1 MLNSTQITFSKY
13 SPVMNAHLVEEG
25 LFVIQMFLCF
35 RPIADSY
42 VGKSKVKRKG
52 NFFGSTDTLFAHL
65 NEYTL
70 IRKSQCNCCY
80 EGKVEVIL
88 TFRMLTKAKYFL
100 P

>member
-1 MLNSTQITFSKY
+1 MLNSTQIIFSNIL
-13 SPVMNAHLVEEG
+13 SSNECSSVEEG
-25 LFVIQMFLCF
+25 LFVIPMSLCF

-70 IRKSQCNCCY
+70 IRKS
-80 EGKVEVIL
+80 
-88 TFRMLTKAKYFL
+88 
-100 P
+100 

>member
-25 LFVIQMFLCF
+25 LFVIQMSLCF

-42 VGKSKVKRKG
+42 VEKSKVKRKG
-52 NFFGSTDTLFAHL
+52 NFLGSTDTLFAHL

-70 IRKSQCNCCY
+70 IRKS
-80 EGKVEVIL
+80 
-88 TFRMLTKAKYFL
+88 
-100 P
+100 

>member
-1 MLNSTQITFSKY
+1 
-13 SPVMNAHLVEEG
+13 MNAHLVEEG
-25 LFVIQMFLCF
+25 LFVIQMSLCF

>member
-25 LFVIQMFLCF
+25 LFVLQMSLCF

-42 VGKSKVKRKG
+42 VGKEVKRKG
-52 NFFGSTDTLFAHL
+52 NFRGSTDTLFAHL

-70 IRKSQCNCCY
+70 IRKS
-80 EGKVEVIL
+80 
-88 TFRMLTKAKYFL
+88 
-100 P
+100 